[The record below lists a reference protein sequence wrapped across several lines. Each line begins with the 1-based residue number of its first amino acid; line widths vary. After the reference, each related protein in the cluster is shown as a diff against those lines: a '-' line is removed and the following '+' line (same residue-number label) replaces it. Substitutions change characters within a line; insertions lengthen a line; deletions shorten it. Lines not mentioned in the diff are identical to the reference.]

1 MKSKKN
7 TDGFF
12 AKSDAGRSLFLLAR
26 ETESSFRKMENV
38 LQGHNPSMRRF
49 EEKVEAWKKVDEVLK
64 NAEAE
69 IREALKIM
77 NEI

>member
-1 MKSKKN
+1 LKSKKN

-12 AKSDAGRSLFLLAR
+12 AKSDAARSLFLLAR
-26 ETESSFRKMENV
+26 ETENSFRKMENI
-38 LQGHNPSMRRF
+38 LQGRNPSMKRF

-69 IREALKIM
+69 IREALKLM